1 MERGVR
7 HEAGPLNL
15 SHAGTWPPLALSRAQ
30 ESHPAT
36 GVLEEIGDMTPY
48 PRPDSNGRV
57 ITSKCLQG
65 ACLKGVGK
73 GGGGFAAAKN
83 KAGGS
88 EAGQIRNGS
97 PPPHRGPAEPETRL
111 HPAPAPPASCL
122 CNSPCNN

>member
-1 MERGVR
+1 
-7 HEAGPLNL
+7 
-15 SHAGTWPPLALSRAQ
+15 
-30 ESHPAT
+30 
-36 GVLEEIGDMTPY
+36 MTPY

-97 PPPHRGPAEPETRL
+97 PRPPPGPSRTGDPL
-111 HPAPAPPASCL
+111 APCPGPPGLLPLQLAL
-122 CNSPCNN
+122 

>member
-1 MERGVR
+1 
-7 HEAGPLNL
+7 
-15 SHAGTWPPLALSRAQ
+15 
-30 ESHPAT
+30 
-36 GVLEEIGDMTPY
+36 MTPY

-73 GGGGFAAAKN
+73 GGGGALQQLRTKRGGAKL
-83 KAGGS
+83 GRSGTVP
-88 EAGQIRNGS
+88 

>member
-1 MERGVR
+1 MERGAR

-73 GGGGFAAAKN
+73 GGGG
-83 KAGGS
+83 
-88 EAGQIRNGS
+88 
-97 PPPHRGPAEPETRL
+97 
-111 HPAPAPPASCL
+111 L
-122 CNSPCNN
+122 CSS